1 MSISI
6 VSYAQN
12 NEDVMLW
19 RALGHLDK
27 GFYIDVGA
35 QDPLVDSV
43 TKAFYESGWH
53 GINIEPVK
61 HWFERLEEDRP
72 HDINLQVATSDRPGE
87 LTLFE
92 VEDTGLSTTSP
103 EFAERHRAQGF
114 VVNRS
119 VVPCVTLDDICRENH
134 VGTVHFLKVDCEGA
148 EKQTLE
154 GISLTKVRP
163 WIVLVE
169 ATEPNSQ
176 KTTHGE
182 WEHLLVQRGY
192 EFAYFDGLNR
202 FYVATEH
209 DSLRQA
215 FATPPN
221 VFDGVSR
228 FEVLKVHARVD
239 ELSNQLAQMT
249 AVERNAQSEAERDA
263 LRAEAE
269 RLNGELESARREVLV
284 SHASMQVREARITEL
299 QAMYDQSLVGNG
311 QLQNELGRMRGKLQ
325 EAYASNHARETR
337 IAELQSS
344 YDHSQT
350 ENGQLQK
357 EIERTRR
364 ELQVAVQTSEAR
376 ITELQATCDQ
386 SAAENGRLQDEL
398 GRTRRTWQE
407 TQASILACKAHITSL
422 LAELQQTRAVRES
435 SMPESKGE
443 TGASL
448 DLLMAEVREDV
459 RHSRASTSGA
469 AGASGDEAM
478 TSSGTSGAVTM
489 EEVMARVRAEV
500 ARRRE
505 QQSMASIDAVPVAGV
520 PQQPVR
526 WHPAEPRLEPRQ
538 QYRLAE
544 LLRFDDID
552 FVDTAYRALLL
563 RPADPVGR
571 SHYLDALRGGNTS
584 KVEILG
590 AIRFSA
596 EGRKC
601 GVHVDGLLLP
611 YKLHQWRHKRLLG
624 PVLGFVMGVF
634 RLHRLVFRLQ
644 GMEATAARESH
655 AVGRALN
662 GLDTEVR
669 ALRGELNQS
678 ILARVDALRA
688 LAAWI
693 ETVQQLA
700 ETHSRQSPPDEEV
713 K

>member
-1 MSISI
+1 MVPAIAGYTCVLHATFGVWCAVAPVLSGGPGMSISI

-43 TKAFYESGWH
+43 TKAFYECGWH

-61 HWFERLEEDRP
+61 HWFERLKKDRP

-92 VEDTGLSTTSP
+92 VEDTGLSTTSS

-114 VVNRS
+114 VVNKS

-154 GISLTKVRP
+154 GISLTEVRP
-163 WIVLVE
+163 WIILVE

-176 KTTHGE
+176 KTTHEE

-192 EFAYFDGLNR
+192 TFVYFDGLNR

-209 DSLRQA
+209 DSLRKA
-215 FATPPN
+215 FSTPPN

-228 FEVLKVHARVD
+228 IEVLKAHARVD

-249 AVERNAQSEAERDA
+249 AVERSAQSESERDA
-263 LRAEAE
+263 LRTEQE
-269 RLNGELESARREVLV
+269 RLKGELESARREVQV
-284 SHASMQVREARITEL
+284 SHASVQAREA
-299 QAMYDQSLVGNG
+299 
-311 QLQNELGRMRGKLQ
+311 
-325 EAYASNHARETR
+325 R
-337 IAELQSS
+337 IAELQAACGQSVA
-344 YDHSQT
+344 
-350 ENGQLQK
+350 ENARLQE
-357 EIERTRR
+357 EIEGTRQ
-364 ELQVAVQTSEAR
+364 ELQASQASAQAGEAR
-376 ITELQATCDQ
+376 ITELQATCDR
-386 SAAENGRLQDEL
+386 SVAENRRLQDEL
-398 GRTRRTWQE
+398 GRTRRIWQE
-407 TQASILACKAHITSL
+407 TQASIVACKAHITSL
-422 LAELQQTRAVRES
+422 LGEVQQTRAIRKS
-435 SMPESKGE
+435 GMPESRDGAS
-443 TGASL
+443 ASL
-448 DLLMAEVREDV
+448 DLLMAGVRKDV
-459 RHSRASTSGA
+459 RHSCASTNGA
-469 AGASGDEAM
+469 AGASGDETMA
-478 TSSGTSGAVTM
+478 SSETSGAVTM

-500 ARRRE
+500 ARRQE
-505 QQSMASIDAVPVAGV
+505 LQSMAAVDAAPVAGV
-520 PQQPVR
+520 RQQPVR
-526 WHPAEPRLEPRQ
+526 WHPAEPRLEPQQ

-544 LLRFDDID
+544 LLRFDDAD
-552 FVDTAYRALLL
+552 FVETAYRALLL
-563 RPADPVGR
+563 RPADQTGWSR
-571 SHYLDALRGGNTS
+571 YLVALRGGSTS

-590 AIRFSA
+590 AIRFSE

-611 YKLHQWRHKRLLG
+611 YKLHQWRHKRLIG

-634 RLHRLVFRLQ
+634 RLPRLVFRLQ

-662 GLDTEVR
+662 CLDTDVQAMR
-669 ALRGELNQS
+669 SELNQS

-688 LAAWI
+688 LSAWV

-700 ETHSRQSPPDEEV
+700 ESRSRQAPPDEEGR
-713 K
+713 

>member
-43 TKAFYESGWH
+43 TKAFYECGWH
-53 GINIEPVK
+53 GINVEPVK
-61 HWFERLEEDRP
+61 RWFERLKKDRP

-119 VVPCVTLDDICRENH
+119 VVPCVTLDDICREND

-154 GISLTKVRP
+154 GISLTEVRP
-163 WIVLVE
+163 WVILVE

-192 EFAYFDGLNR
+192 TFVYFDGLNR

-209 DSLRQA
+209 DSLRKA
-215 FATPPN
+215 FGTPPN

-228 FEVLKVHARVD
+228 FEVLKAHARVD

-249 AVERNAQSEAERDA
+249 AVERSAQSESERDA
-263 LRAEAE
+263 LRAEGE
-269 RLNGELESARREVLV
+269 RLKGELESARREVQV
-284 SHASMQVREARITEL
+284 SHASLQAREARVTEL
-299 QAMYDQSLVGNG
+299 QAMYNQSL
-311 QLQNELGRMRGKLQ
+311 
-325 EAYASNHARETR
+325 A
-337 IAELQSS
+337 
-344 YDHSQT
+344 
-350 ENGQLQK
+350 ENGQLQD
-357 EIERTRR
+357 ELGRTRGQSAAENARLQEEVERTHQ
-364 ELQVAVQTSEAR
+364 ELQASQASAQAGEAR
-376 ITELQATCDQ
+376 IAELQATCDQ
-386 SAAENGRLQDEL
+386 SVAENRRLQDEL
-398 GRTRRTWQE
+398 GRMRRTWQE
-407 TQASILACKAHITSL
+407 TQASIAACKAHIASL
-422 LAELQQTRAVRES
+422 LAEVRQTRVIRES
-435 SMPESKGE
+435 GMPESQGG

-469 AGASGDEAM
+469 SGASGDEVM
-478 TSSGTSGAVTM
+478 TSSGTSDAVTM

-500 ARRRE
+500 ARRQE
-505 QQSMASIDAVPVAGV
+505 LQSTASVDAAPVAGV

-526 WHPAEPRLEPRQ
+526 WHPAEPRLEPQQ

-544 LLRFDDID
+544 LLRFDDAD

-571 SHYLDALRGGNTS
+571 NHYLDALRGGNTS

-590 AIRFSA
+590 AIRFSG
-596 EGRKC
+596 EGCKC

-611 YKLHQWRHKRLLG
+611 YKLHQWRHKRLIG

-634 RLHRLVFRLQ
+634 RLPRLVFRLQ

-662 GLDTEVR
+662 GLDTEVQ

-688 LAAWI
+688 LSVWV
-693 ETVQQLA
+693 ESVQQMA
-700 ETHSRQSPPDEEV
+700 ESRSRQAPPDEEGR
-713 K
+713 